1 MNLPNFFQK
10 YRTEIMGLLVALVL
24 ISAGLI
30 LPQFIPDNPNAP
42 SGFQDAT
49 WVRTLVSLLL
59 IGMGIVSFLW
69 LVLIHRFMLRRKKK
83 DLLY

>member
-10 YRTEIMGLLVALVL
+10 YRTEIMGLLIALVL

-30 LPQFIPDNPNAP
+30 LPQFIPDDPSAP

-59 IGMGIVSFLW
+59 SGMGVVSFFW